1 MRSALNPGPLK
12 PQGRRPPRVSSSPF
26 ELTPAPLDSY
36 GLHRQHRHDAHMLHT
51 HGCTFPRLNCPWNT
65 CSRAICSSRF
75 VCVRRRYMD
84 EDSRSRSQRSSSS
97 SSRRAAAERET
108 HLSFRRSLARAT
120 DGRPC
125 RSREPRA
132 RRLGC
137 PPSSLRARSPA
148 QVGRDPRSRAAL
160 QSGTRDDISRSAA
173 RSLDRRLCACSNER
187 LHASRLA
194 ARPLVSLVVSYSHVS
209 ERVRSCECA
218 SFGASYRAPD
228 PATAAR

>member
-1 MRSALNPGPLK
+1 VRSALNPGPLK

-84 EDSRSRSQRSSSS
+84 EDSRSRSRSQRSS

-108 HLSFRRSLARAT
+108 HLSFRRSLARVT

-125 RSREPRA
+125 RSRVPRV

-209 ERVRSCECA
+209 ERVRLCECA

>member
-51 HGCTFPRLNCPWNT
+51 HCCTLPRLNCPGIT
-65 CSRAICSSRF
+65 RSRAICSSRF

-97 SSRRAAAERET
+97 RRAAAERET
-108 HLSFRRSLARAT
+108 HLSFRRSLARVT

-125 RSREPRA
+125 RSRVPRV

-160 QSGTRDDISRSAA
+160 QSGT
-173 RSLDRRLCACSNER
+173 ER
-187 LHASRLA
+187 
-194 ARPLVSLVVSYSHVS
+194 
-209 ERVRSCECA
+209 
-218 SFGASYRAPD
+218 F
-228 PATAAR
+228 